1 MNRMQLNVILENIK
15 SIYEKFAIIYN
26 KNYKKEIFEY
36 EELDPI
42 FPEN

>member
-1 MNRMQLNVILENIK
+1 MKNLRLYIIK
-15 SIYEKFAIIYN
+15 IIR
-26 KNYKKEIFEY
+26 KKIFEY